1 MSFHVDLDEV
11 AHVIER
17 IAATDQD
24 VEALAA
30 DLDATRLRLHDA
42 WHGVSADAHER
53 AHAELVRGLATMRA
67 ALRGMRTA
75 VSTAHGNYSG
85 AADANLAMW
94 DEIR

>member
-24 VEALAA
+24 LEALAA
-30 DLDATRLRLHDA
+30 DLDATSGRLRDA
-42 WHGVSADAHER
+42 WAGLSADAHAR
-53 AHAELVRGLATMRA
+53 AHAEFLRGLATMRA
-67 ALRGMRTA
+67 ALREMRTA
-75 VSTAHGNYSG
+75 AATAHGNYSG